1 MNKTIEH
8 GDIKITVH
16 SSTGW
21 DTLYANVIWQKL
33 DDALPPALHWLESG
47 YRRRFGQVCTQTE
60 HIDGLDWTPATASDT
75 PEAIADSF
83 NTWMSLGGAL
93 LSAWA
98 ELLESV
104 DQPPGKHE
112 LLPPDYLNEAE
123 KVDPLS

>member
-8 GDIKITVH
+8 GDVKITVR
-16 SSTGW
+16 SSTGY

-47 YRRRFGQVCTQTE
+47 YRRRFGQVCTQSE
-60 HIDGLDWTPATASDT
+60 ILKGIDWKPATAADT
-75 PEAIADSF
+75 PETIAASF
-83 NTWMSLGGAL
+83 DVWMRLDGAL

-98 ELLESV
+98 EALESV

-112 LLPPDYLNEAE
+112 LLPPEYLNEAE
-123 KVDPLS
+123 LNDPLS